1 MNADSDAS
9 CADLAPG
16 RSPAGP
22 HPLGGSADV
31 PGGQGPVMSDA
42 LVLFGFT
49 GDLANKKIF
58 PALYAMAKRGELV
71 PRVVGVAGRAQTDDE
86 VHQRVR
92 DSIEQHGGGID
103 DGPAFD
109 TLVHAIRYVGGDY
122 NKPGTFDALKKALD
136 GSRRPAHYLAV
147 PPVLFET
154 VIRNLGAAGLA
165 KDARLIVEKPFGRD
179 LASAKELDAVA
190 HSVFPEKAIFRIDHY
205 LGKEAIMNLLYFR
218 FSNSFLEP
226 LWCRDHVTSVQM
238 TMSEDFGV
246 EGRGAFYES
255 AGALRDVVENHLFQI
270 VALLAMEPPKSRGF
284 ADLQAAKA
292 DVFKAMRPIR
302 PEDMV
307 RGQYDGYR
315 QEKDVAPDSDVETFV
330 ALRLF
335 VDTPRW
341 QGVPFLL
348 RAGKALPTTAVE
360 VQIQFKPPT
369 QALFEDAGERPNY
382 LRLRLQP
389 GSSIALAVRVK
400 DVGKQFVGTQRELY
414 ACDDLAGEEAPY
426 DRLLGDA
433 MAGDGALFTSPEAV
447 EAAWKAVDD
456 VLVHHPKAIAYRRG
470 SWGPKEA
477 DALIAGDGGWNA
489 PQPEP
494 GCGEHRK
501 KAA

>member
-1 MNADSDAS
+1 MTDDTTTSGKAD
-9 CADLAPG
+9 
-16 RSPAGP
+16 
-22 HPLGGSADV
+22 H
-31 PGGQGPVMSDA
+31 SDA

-49 GDLANKKIF
+49 GDLATKKIF

-71 PRVVGVAGRAQTDDE
+71 PRVVGVAGRPQTDDQ

-92 DSIEQHGGGID
+92 DSIEKEGGGIT

-109 TLVHAIRYVGGDY
+109 KLLHAIRYVGGDY
-122 NKPGTFDALKKALD
+122 NKPETFDALKKALD
-136 GSRRPAHYLAV
+136 GCRRPAHYLAV
-147 PPVLFET
+147 PPTLFET
-154 VIRNLGAAGLA
+154 VITNIGKAGLA

-179 LASAKELDAVA
+179 LASARELDAVA
-190 HSVFPEKAIFRIDHY
+190 RSVFPEEAIFRIDHY

-246 EGRGAFYES
+246 GDRGAFYET
-255 AGALRDVVENHLFQI
+255 AGTLRDVVENHLFQI
-270 VALLAMEPPKSRGF
+270 VALLAMEPPRSRGF

-292 DVFKAMRPIR
+292 DVFKAMRRLR

-341 QGVPFLL
+341 KDVPFYL
-348 RAGKALPTTAVE
+348 RAGKKLPNTAVE
-360 VQIQFKPPT
+360 VQIQFKPPK

-382 LRLRLQP
+382 LRFRLQP
-389 GSSIALAVRVK
+389 TSSIALAARVK
-400 DVGKQFVGTQRELY
+400 NVGKKFVGEQRELY
-414 ACDDLAGEEAPY
+414 ACEDLRGEEAPY

-433 MAGDGALFTSPEAV
+433 MAGDPSLFTGLDAV
-447 EAAWKAVDD
+447 EAAWTAVDD
-456 VLVHHPKAIAYRRG
+456 ILVKHPKAIAYKPG
-470 SWGPKEA
+470 SWGPAEA
-477 DALIAGDGGWNA
+477 DALIADDGGWQA
-489 PQPEP
+489 PNPEEA
-494 GCGEHRK
+494 CGGHRK
-501 KAA
+501 RDE

>member
-1 MNADSDAS
+1 MTDDTKTST
-9 CADLAPG
+9 AP
-16 RSPAGP
+16 
-22 HPLGGSADV
+22 H
-31 PGGQGPVMSDA
+31 SDA

-71 PRVVGVAGRAQTDDE
+71 PRVVGVAGRPLSDDD
-86 VHQRVR
+86 VHKKVR
-92 DSIEQHGGGID
+92 DSIEKEGGGIT

-109 TLVHAIRYVGGDY
+109 KLQQAIRYVSGDY
-122 NKPGTFDALKKALD
+122 NKPETFDALKKALE
-136 GSRRPAHYLAV
+136 GCRRPAHYLAV
-147 PPVLFET
+147 PPTLFET
-154 VIRNLGAAGLA
+154 VIKSLGSTGLA

-190 HSVFPEKAIFRIDHY
+190 RSVFPEDAIFRIDHY

-218 FSNSFLEP
+218 FANSFLEP

-246 EGRGAFYES
+246 GDRGAFYET
-255 AGALRDVVENHLFQI
+255 AGTLRDVVENHLFQI

-292 DVFKAMRPIR
+292 DVFKAMRPVK

-330 ALRLF
+330 ALRLH

-341 QGVPFLL
+341 KDVPFYL
-348 RAGKALPTTAVE
+348 RAGKKLPNTAVE
-360 VQIQFKPPT
+360 VQIQFKPP
-369 QALFEDAGERPNY
+369 AKPLFEDAGERPNY
-382 LRLRLQP
+382 LRFRLQP
-389 GSSIALAVRVK
+389 TSSIALAARVK
-400 DVGKQFVGTQRELY
+400 NVGKKFVGQQRELY
-414 ACDDLAGEEAPY
+414 ACEDLAGEEAPY

-433 MAGDGALFTSPEAV
+433 MAGDPSLFTSLDAV
-447 EAAWKAVDD
+447 EAAWTAVDGI
-456 VLVHHPKAIAYRRG
+456 LVNHPEVVQYKPG
-470 SWGPKEA
+470 TWGPAEA
-477 DALIAGDGGWNA
+477 DALIADDGGWQA
-489 PQPEP
+489 PNPEEA
-494 GCGEHRK
+494 CGGNRK
-501 KAA
+501 RDA